1 MRCSLKWGVLMRSSY
16 DTTNRRLERKCFWI
30 LEHATVLRCRLRW
43 DNFSKCLVQIYL
55 IDLVG
60 LAILYFTFQRG
71 GAWSINHK
79 ILIVPI
85 KKRFFW
91 TQSWWNLFSSLSAY
105 ILLFSNFHRHLNFKL
120 FSKSSLTLSSL
131 VFIINFPKTA
141 IRAKVLRGFRPE
153 ISESDDPWSAGPA
166 SYTVKVLKTFKG
178 SLHENEITR
187 LETPANEGLCGV
199 HLNVNGEY
207 LLTGRKSFGPLEIM
221 LCDWFEPWSKKTF
234 KQIRK
239 FSKKC

>member
-1 MRCSLKWGVLMRSSY
+1 M
-16 DTTNRRLERKCFWI
+16 
-30 LEHATVLRCRLRW
+30 
-43 DNFSKCLVQIYL
+43 
-55 IDLVG
+55 
-60 LAILYFTFQRG
+60 
-71 GAWSINHK
+71 
-79 ILIVPI
+79 
-85 KKRFFW
+85 
-91 TQSWWNLFSSLSAY
+91 
-105 ILLFSNFHRHLNFKL
+105 FSNFHRHLNFKL
-120 FSKSSLTLSSL
+120 FSKCSLTLSSL
-131 VFIINFPKTA
+131 VFTINFPKTA

-178 SLHENEITR
+178 SLHKNEITR

>member
-1 MRCSLKWGVLMRSSY
+1 M
-16 DTTNRRLERKCFWI
+16 
-30 LEHATVLRCRLRW
+30 
-43 DNFSKCLVQIYL
+43 
-55 IDLVG
+55 
-60 LAILYFTFQRG
+60 
-71 GAWSINHK
+71 
-79 ILIVPI
+79 
-85 KKRFFW
+85 
-91 TQSWWNLFSSLSAY
+91 
-105 ILLFSNFHRHLNFKL
+105 FSNFHRHLNFKL

-131 VFIINFPKTA
+131 VFTINFPKTA

-153 ISESDDPWSAGPA
+153 ISESDDPWSVGPA

-199 HLNVNGEY
+199 HLNVNSEY

>member
-1 MRCSLKWGVLMRSSY
+1 M
-16 DTTNRRLERKCFWI
+16 
-30 LEHATVLRCRLRW
+30 
-43 DNFSKCLVQIYL
+43 
-55 IDLVG
+55 
-60 LAILYFTFQRG
+60 
-71 GAWSINHK
+71 
-79 ILIVPI
+79 
-85 KKRFFW
+85 
-91 TQSWWNLFSSLSAY
+91 
-105 ILLFSNFHRHLNFKL
+105 

-131 VFIINFPKTA
+131 VFTINFPKTA
-141 IRAKVLRGFRPE
+141 IRAKVLRRFPPE
-153 ISESDDPWSAGPA
+153 LSESDDPWSVGPA

-187 LETPANEGLCGV
+187 LETPANGGLCGV

-207 LLTGRKSFGPLEIM
+207 LLTGGKNFGPFDIM